1 MRRSFD
7 ASSML
12 SSDDLAD
19 YDIISEGQRS
29 LESSIA
35 DLGLVDRVAPEVREP
50 PPSQGA
56 QERFGTPTL
65 TPEDIQAYVRRN
77 LAGGGWREINDD
89 VRKVVRVY
97 VDGPF
102 DPMNVG

>member
-1 MRRSFD
+1 
-7 ASSML
+7 ML

-35 DLGLVDRVAPEVREP
+35 DLGLAERPAQELREP
-50 PPSQGA
+50 PPSQSA
-56 QERFGTPTL
+56 IERFGTPSL
-65 TPEDIQAYVRRN
+65 APEDIQAYVRRN
-77 LAGGGWREINDD
+77 LTGGGWREIDD
-89 VRKVVRVY
+89 DDARRRVVRVY

-102 DPMNVG
+102 DPMSTG